1 MRGFN
6 MESLKLR
13 EDGVEMSIWYKAF
26 AGRYLWKAFVG
37 GILLAR
43 QPPDAQAIDWPGC
56 LERGCVKVAFGTR
69 TQDVSPTRLGE
80 E

>member
-13 EDGVEMSIWYKAF
+13 EDGVEMSIWCKAF

-37 GILLAR
+37 GILASRPMLK
-43 QPPDAQAIDWPGC
+43 PLIGLDALREA
-56 LERGCVKVAFGTR
+56 V
-69 TQDVSPTRLGE
+69 
-80 E
+80 

>member
-26 AGRYLWKAFVG
+26 AARCLWKAFVV

-43 QPPDAQAIDWPGC
+43 QPPDAQAI
-56 LERGCVKVAFGTR
+56 
-69 TQDVSPTRLGE
+69 
-80 E
+80 